1 MDAAI
6 IAVGQ
11 SGYVRHPTPQQ
22 TVFSFMR
29 EAVKAALD
37 DAGMQAGELDGMA
50 VASFSLAPD
59 HAIDLAW
66 RMGLRLRW
74 LMQDTNGGSAGLN
87 MLGHALRGV
96 EAGAASNILVLA
108 GDATGLAG
116 YARVANSYNRATSD
130 HLAPLGHGGPNGVYA
145 LVTTRQMKKHGLEKA
160 DYGRIA
166 VAQRRWA
173 AMNPYAAYRQPLTL
187 EEYLAAP
194 PVADPLGRYDCVP
207 VVAGAQAV
215 IVSSPDRC
223 PKDRAPVRARAL
235 MQSFNHDN
243 QEGDGTETGIATFA
257 EALWDKAGVAPDDIE
272 VAGIY
277 DDYPAMVVAQLN
289 DLGMIAG
296 GDVKEFLNRDIG
308 ERMKPVNTW
317 GGMLSAG
324 QPGNAGGLNVVSEVV
339 RQLHGRAGERQVRGA
354 RLGIATSYGM
364 TLYRYG
370 GTAGAVVLEAG
381 S

>member
-37 DAGMQAGELDGMA
+37 DAGMQAGDLDGMA